1 MEPTTRAHG
10 NTTPDHGE
18 VVSAGRESPR
28 NKPAWITV
36 ILVIAILCVAAL
48 PGTIT
53 SGVTPILIVV
63 SAVVLVLS
71 VFTKD

>member
-1 MEPTTRAHG
+1 VTYDARTEPDNG
-10 NTTPDHGE
+10 D
-18 VVSAGRESPR
+18 VVSTGRESSR

-36 ILVIAILCVAAL
+36 FLVIAILCIAAL